1 MQPAVFSSALRF
13 PFYVFRFPSHLYRMR
28 LLLIDGHYYMYR
40 SFFAIRELANSRG
53 EATNA
58 IYGFIKTVR
67 KMLRDVS
74 PDRAAVLWD
83 QGLPQRRVELQPEYK
98 TNRAET
104 PAQLG
109 PQIDFVRD
117 TVEFLGLASIGVDD
131 TEADDLI
138 GTYAVAARAQDAEVI
153 IATNDKDLFQLV
165 DDKCRIYST
174 NKTEADPKTGF
185 GLLGIEQV
193 TTKWG
198 IPPKL
203 IGDVLALIGD
213 TVDNIPG
220 IDGIGGKTAATLLK
234 EHGSLDAILANL
246 DAVKNE
252 RLRGKLRD
260 GLAQIRS
267 NREMVRLDL
276 DLPLPRPF
284 DALKIEPRWT
294 ELIAALERCEFKGLM
309 AEIKADAEKA
319 GVPAQP
325 MLPSTPPPPKPLP
338 PPPQTRMQG
347 ELF

>member
-1 MQPAVFSSALRF
+1 
-13 PFYVFRFPSHLYRMR
+13 MR

-53 EATNA
+53 EPTNA
-58 IYGFIKTVR
+58 IYGFMKTVR
-67 KMLRDVS
+67 KMLRDVN

-83 QGLPQRRVELQPEYK
+83 MGLPKRRVELQPEYK
-98 TNRAET
+98 ATRAET
-104 PAQLG
+104 PDLLR
-109 PQIDFVRD
+109 PQIGFVQE
-117 TVEFLGLASIGVDD
+117 TVEYLGLASIGVPD

-138 GTYAVAARAQDAEVI
+138 AAYAVAARAQGDEVV

-165 DDKCRIYST
+165 DGGCVIYST

-193 TTKWG
+193 TAKWG
-198 IPPKL
+198 VPPER

-220 IDGIGGKTAATLLK
+220 IDGIGNKTAVSLLK
-234 EHGSLDAILANL
+234 EHGTLDAMLANL

-252 RLRGKLRD
+252 RLRNKLRD
-260 GLAQIRS
+260 GLEKIRS

-284 DALKIEPRWT
+284 EDLGITPRWP
-294 ELIAALERCEFKGLM
+294 ELIAALEKCDFKGLL
-309 AEIKADAEKA
+309 AEVKADAEKA
-319 GVPAQP
+319 GVTSVPPVILSPAAP
-325 MLPSTPPPPKPLP
+325 VKAPTSTTH
-338 PPPQTRMQG
+338 QQG